1 MEIHKRL
8 WNWCRR
14 PVRPASTNLTRFVTP
29 LFVSILIGGILL
41 AAYATVSLLSPVVFF
56 SSADS
61 VKVCEWKDIC
71 HGVIAHISLATD
83 AKWMTNR
90 TDKITFLF
98 AVENIS
104 GCPNATI
111 YYNNSYVILNSVKL
125 DPSYIDISESPFKKL
140 SEREAWS
147 VDWYFTPKGDD
158 HTLACLGISKGKK
171 VKYSLSLEVNYT
183 VIDSKGVEWPGLFQI
198 TPPEPCLTV
207 TIVGG
212 EDAP

>member
-1 MEIHKRL
+1 MKDVKFLLVAATLGVII
-8 WNWCRR
+8 
-14 PVRPASTNLTRFVTP
+14 V
-29 LFVSILIGGILL
+29 FVS
-41 AAYATVSLLSPVVFF
+41 AALVVPSLLRLPV
-56 SSADS
+56 DS
-61 VKVCEWKDIC
+61 VAASEWTDVC
-71 HGVIAHISLATD
+71 HGAVMYISLATD
-83 AKWMTNR
+83 ANWMTNR
-90 TDKITFLF
+90 TEKITFLF
-98 AVENIS
+98 AVKNIS

-140 SEREAWS
+140 SEKEAWS

-183 VIDSKGVEWPGLFQI
+183 VIDSNGVEWPGLFQI

-212 EDAP
+212 EDTP

>member
-1 MEIHKRL
+1 MKDVKFLLVAATLGAIII
-8 WNWCRR
+8 
-14 PVRPASTNLTRFVTP
+14 FVA
-29 LFVSILIGGILL
+29 LI
-41 AAYATVSLLSPVVFF
+41 VPSLLRLPV
-56 SSADS
+56 DS
-61 VKVCEWKDIC
+61 VAASEWTHVC
-71 HGVIAHISLATD
+71 HGAVMYISLATD
-83 AKWMTNR
+83 ANWMTNR

-98 AVENIS
+98 AVKNIS

-140 SEREAWS
+140 SETEAWS

-183 VIDSKGVEWPGLFQI
+183 VIDSNGAEWPGLFQI
-198 TPPEPCLTV
+198 TPSEPCLTV